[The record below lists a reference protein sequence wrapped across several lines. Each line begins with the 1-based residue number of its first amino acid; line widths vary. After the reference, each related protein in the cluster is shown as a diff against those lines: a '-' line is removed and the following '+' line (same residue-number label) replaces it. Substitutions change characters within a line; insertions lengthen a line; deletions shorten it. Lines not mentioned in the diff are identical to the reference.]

1 MLWPAYEELR
11 SSAPA
16 SSQQNVSGGFIKFTK
31 IQASLKEDSPTPTK
45 LFWDEVTLMSK
56 IIQVFMLLAK
66 AMIGIA
72 YKNLLLGDLA
82 NRKAQ
87 PGTTKKHPENIVKH
101 STIE

>member
-1 MLWPAYEELR
+1 MLWPACEELR

-16 SSQQNVSGGFIKFTK
+16 SSQQNVSGGFIKFMEKKRK
-31 IQASLKEDSPTPTK
+31 IQASLKEDSPNPRE
-45 LFWDEVTLMSK
+45 LFWDEVTLRSK

-66 AMIGIA
+66 AMTGIA

-87 PGTTKKHPENIVKH
+87 PDTTKKNTPKI
-101 STIE
+101 S